1 MLSNLSQSSEVYAT
15 REAEGTR
22 TTSPPHCTSSVH
34 VSVTCKNSSNED
46 APGASV
52 ELDGLLHLLDGGRL
66 RRRLLAAAHGCERSG
81 ACCEKR
87 AERKVLVLDS
97 TTKDNAVSTVAWV
110 CASYVQSAMHVVTG
124 KDGG

>member
-22 TTSPPHCTSSVH
+22 TISPPHYTSSIR
-34 VSVTCKNSSNED
+34 VSISCRNDSNED

-66 RRRLLAAAHGCERSG
+66 RRRLLAATHGCERSG

-87 AERKVLVLDS
+87 AERKVLVLDGA
-97 TTKDNAVSTVAWV
+97 TKDNAVSTVAWV
-110 CASYVQSAMHVVTG
+110 CASYVQGAMCVVTS

>member
-1 MLSNLSQSSEVYAT
+1 MLSNLSQSSEVYTT

-22 TTSPPHCTSSVH
+22 TTSPPRCTSDIR
-34 VSVTCKNSSNED
+34 VSVACKNSLNED

-87 AERKVLVLDS
+87 AEREVLVLDS
-97 TTKDNAVSTVAWV
+97 ATKDNAVSTVAWV
-110 CASYVQSAMHVVTG
+110 CASYVQGAMCVVTS